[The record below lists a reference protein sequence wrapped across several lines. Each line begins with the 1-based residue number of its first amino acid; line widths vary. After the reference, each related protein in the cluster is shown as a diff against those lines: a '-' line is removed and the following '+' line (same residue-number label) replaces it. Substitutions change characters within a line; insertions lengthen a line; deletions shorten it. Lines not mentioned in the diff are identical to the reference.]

1 MPDDDRGVDEAGT
14 GTAGAVT
21 SAADTAR
28 GNPAEPIE
36 VDLDWQTVAIFLA
49 AFVALVAFT
58 SLVHQAGP
66 VVAWVTIGTLL
77 ALALDPLVTS
87 LARRVRRRS
96 VAVGVVL
103 TGFVAVVVLL
113 AVVFG
118 PPAARQAQRLSEDL
132 PQVIH
137 DLGDLPIVGHRLR
150 DANVDAK
157 VQDFLDNLP
166 ERLSGDTTPLER
178 AGRSVLSGALAAG
191 ATTLVAIA
199 LLLDGE
205 RLLRRIRRL
214 VPVDRRDRADQFGRL
229 AYQVIGRYFAGSVLV
244 AVIAGVSVT
253 AVGLI
258 LGVPL
263 APLLGAWVA
272 LFDLVP
278 QIGGAAGGIPF
289 VALALTKGPTVG
301 LIAAVFFVLYLQFEN
316 HLLSPLVVGRS
327 VNLSPPATLTAA
339 LVGVSTGGVV
349 GALVA
354 VPLLG
359 AAKAIFLELRPSA
372 ADPEDLRRARRI
384 WARRQSRGAG
394 GSPS

>member
-1 MPDDDRGVDEAGT
+1 V
-14 GTAGAVT
+14 AV
-21 SAADTAR
+21 
-28 GNPAEPIE
+28 
-36 VDLDWQTVAIFLA
+36 
-49 AFVALVAFT
+49 
-58 SLVHQAGP
+58 
-66 VVAWVTIGTLL
+66 GTLL
-77 ALALDPLVTS
+77 ALALDPVVTA
-87 LARRVRRRS
+87 LARRLRRRS
-96 VAVGVVL
+96 IAVGVVL
-103 TGFVAVVVLL
+103 SGFIAVVLL
-113 AVVFG
+113 LAAVFG
-118 PPAARQAQRLSEDL
+118 PPAAKEAQNLSDDL

-137 DLGDLPIVGHRLR
+137 DFGDLPVIGHRLR
-150 DANVDAK
+150 DAHVDQK
-157 VQDFLDNLP
+157 VQDFLDRLP
-166 ERLSGDTTPLER
+166 DRLNGDTTPIER
-178 AGRSVLSGALAAG
+178 AGRSVLSGALAAV
-191 ATTLVAIA
+191 ATVLVAVA

-205 RLLRRIRRL
+205 RLVSRIRRL
-214 VPVDRRDRADQFGRL
+214 VPPDRRPRADQFGRL
-229 AYQVIGRYFAGSVLV
+229 FYRVIGRYFAGSVLV

-278 QIGGAAGGIPF
+278 QIGGAVGGIPF
-289 VALALTKGPTVG
+289 VALALTQGPTVG

-327 VNLSPPATLTAA
+327 VNLSPPATLVAA
-339 LVGVSTGGVV
+339 LIGVSTAGVV

-372 ADPEDLRRARRI
+372 AAAPSPPDPPADDRTAPRRWADPRR
-384 WARRQSRGAG
+384 WAAQRRGAR